1 MSSPRTLVL
10 WDIDH
15 TLIDA
20 GGVTADT
27 YAHALHATTGRR
39 MERPVEVAGRTERAI
54 ITEILRAHDVEVS
67 DRLLDSFYVALAEA
81 FVVREA
87 VMRERGR
94 ALSGAREVLVALAE
108 RRDVVQSVLTGNTE
122 PVSVGKLTVFGLDGF
137 VDFEVGAYGTDHE
150 DRAALVALAQRRA
163 AGKYGESFTIRN
175 TVLIGDTPNDVRA
188 GQVGGARVIAVA
200 TGFNDASVLG
210 EAGPELVLG
219 DLADTGAVVRA
230 VLGVPDRA
238 SGDRWSG

>member
-1 MSSPRTLVL
+1 VKPSKTLVL

-27 YAHALHATTGRR
+27 YDHALHATTGRR
-39 MERPVEVAGRTERAI
+39 MEHPVNVAGRTERAI
-54 ITEILRAHDVEVS
+54 ISEILQTHGVEIS
-67 DRLLDSFYVALAEA
+67 DGLLDSFYLALAEA

-94 ALSGAREVLVALAE
+94 ALSGAREVLAALAE
-108 RRDVVQSVLTGNTE
+108 REDVVQSVLTGNTE
-122 PVSVGKLTVFGLDGF
+122 AVSIGKLTVFGLDGF

-150 DRAALVALAQRRA
+150 DRAALVAGAQRRA
-163 AGKYGESFTIRN
+163 ADKYGDSFTVRN

-188 GQVGGARVIAVA
+188 GHEGGARVIAVA
-200 TGFNDASVLG
+200 TGFNDVSVLS
-210 EAGPELVLG
+210 EAGPELVLEN
-219 DLADTGAVVRA
+219 LADTDAVVRA
-230 VLGVPDRA
+230 VLGVSDRTDGSA
-238 SGDRWSG
+238 G